1 MCYDD
6 ETCTTTCPSS
16 RRRREAQRALGIFRR
31 ETIDGVD
38 FQDNGL
44 PGELILLVLKYHL
57 VSRTKSNSIFSVTD
71 VLTAQI
77 LVPDSIPEQTN
88 EIVDVGRAGNVVDK
102 LEDNISKIQAALKKS
117 KNQIK
122 ALNRIFN

>member
-1 MCYDD
+1 M
-6 ETCTTTCPSS
+6 
-16 RRRREAQRALGIFRR
+16 
-31 ETIDGVD
+31 
-38 FQDNGL
+38 
-44 PGELILLVLKYHL
+44 
-57 VSRTKSNSIFSVTD
+57 TD

-77 LVPDSIPEQTN
+77 LVPDNLPEQTN
-88 EIVDVGRAGNVVDK
+88 EIVDVGKAGNVVDK

>member
-31 ETIDGVD
+31 ETIDGID

-44 PGELILLVLKYHL
+44 PGELISLFKKSQWVG
-57 VSRTKSNSIFSVTD
+57 RTNFDILFSVTD

-77 LVPDSIPEQTN
+77 LVPDSLPEKTD
-88 EIVDVGRAGNVVDK
+88 EIVDVGRAGNVIEK
-102 LEDNISKIQAALKKS
+102 LENNISKIQAALKKS

-122 ALNRIFN
+122 TLNRMFN

>member
-1 MCYDD
+1 M
-6 ETCTTTCPSS
+6 
-16 RRRREAQRALGIFRR
+16 I
-31 ETIDGVD
+31 I
-38 FQDNGL
+38 
-44 PGELILLVLKYHL
+44 
-57 VSRTKSNSIFSVTD
+57 SVTD

-77 LVPDSIPEQTN
+77 LVPDSPSEQTN
-88 EIVDVGRAGNVVDK
+88 EIVDVGRAGNVIEK

>member
-1 MCYDD
+1 M
-6 ETCTTTCPSS
+6 PSS
-16 RRRREAQRALGIFRR
+16 NFNLIFA
-31 ETIDGVD
+31 
-38 FQDNGL
+38 
-44 PGELILLVLKYHL
+44 
-57 VSRTKSNSIFSVTD
+57 VTD

-77 LVPDSIPEQTN
+77 LVPDSLPEQTN

-122 ALNRIFN
+122 TLNRMFN

>member
-1 MCYDD
+1 MVHLQLFNLIFDHFDFQLQIHFFSIVQVMKFCEILAHESLRPFCNLMIVLVYMCYDD

-44 PGELILLVLKYHL
+44 PGE
-57 VSRTKSNSIFSVTD
+57 IF
-71 VLTAQI
+71 
-77 LVPDSIPEQTN
+77 
-88 EIVDVGRAGNVVDK
+88 R
-102 LEDNISKIQAALKKS
+102 
-117 KNQIK
+117 
-122 ALNRIFN
+122 

>member
-44 PGELILLVLKYHL
+44 PGEFILPVLKYHL
-57 VSRTKSNSIFSVTD
+57 VSWTNFHIIISVTD

-77 LVPDSIPEQTN
+77 LVPDSLPEQTN

-122 ALNRIFN
+122 TLNRMFN

>member
-16 RRRREAQRALGIFRR
+16 RRRREAQRALAIFRR
-31 ETIDGVD
+31 ETVDGVD

-44 PGELILLVLKYHL
+44 PGEIILIVDKYHL
-57 VSRTKSNSIFSVTD
+57 VSRTKLDSIFSVTD

-77 LVPDSIPEQTN
+77 LVPDSLPEQTN
-88 EIVDVGRAGNVVDK
+88 EIVDVGKAGNVVDK

>member
-16 RRRREAQRALGIFRR
+16 RRRREAQRALSIFRR
-31 ETIDGVD
+31 ETTDGVD

-44 PGELILLVLKYHL
+44 PGELISIFKKYHW
-57 VSRTKSNSIFSVTD
+57 VGRTNFDLIFSVTD

-77 LVPDSIPEQTN
+77 LVPDSLPEKTD
-88 EIVDVGRAGNVVDK
+88 EIVDVGRAGNVVEK
-102 LEDNISKIQAALKKS
+102 LEENISKIQAALKKS

-122 ALNRIFN
+122 TLNRMFN

>member
-31 ETIDGVD
+31 ETTNGVD